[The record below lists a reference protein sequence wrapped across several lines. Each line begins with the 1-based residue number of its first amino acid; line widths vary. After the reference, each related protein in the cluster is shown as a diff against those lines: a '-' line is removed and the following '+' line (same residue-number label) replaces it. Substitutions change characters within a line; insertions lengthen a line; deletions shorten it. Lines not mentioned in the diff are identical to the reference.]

1 MAIDELLDEH
11 EQSRRVQ
18 EWLRRN
24 GGGLVGGVLLG
35 LAAVA
40 GWRWWQQHQ
49 DQSRMQQADAYQ
61 AAVDAVERDG
71 VKAAPRVA
79 ALSGTYRSLAA
90 LRLAKAQA
98 EARDDATAI
107 ATLRSAMP
115 EDAALKSVFVRRIAQ
130 LQIDSGKAAD
140 ALKTLTGVDA
150 PTLEL
155 RGDAQF
161 ALGQAAAARESYRK
175 ALAVTDVGAPQRRLL
190 ELKYTQVG
198 GVPAVAQ
205 TSRGTR

>member
-1 MAIDELLDEH
+1 MAIDEILDEH

-24 GGGLVGGVLLG
+24 GGGLIGGVVLG

-40 GWRWWQQHQ
+40 GWKWWQQREAQAHM
-49 DQSRMQQADAYQ
+49 RQADTFQ
-61 AAVDAVERDG
+61 SAVDALDRDG
-71 VKAAPRVA
+71 LKAAGRVQ
-79 ALSGTYRSLAA
+79 ALPAGVYRSLAA

-98 EARDDATAI
+98 EAKDDAAAI
-107 ATLRSAMP
+107 STLRSSMPADPAMKTIF
-115 EDAALKSVFVRRIAQ
+115 ERRIAL

-140 ALKTLTGVDA
+140 ALKSLGGTDAATLD
-150 PTLEL
+150 L

-161 ALGQAAAARESYRK
+161 ALGQVDAARESYRK
-175 ALAVTDVGAPQRRLL
+175 ALAKAEVGSPQRRLL

-198 GVPAVAQ
+198 GVPAQPQ
-205 TSRGTR
+205 TP

>member
-1 MAIDELLDEH
+1 MAIDEILDEH

-24 GGGLVGGVLLG
+24 GGGLIGGVLLG

-40 GWRWWQQHQ
+40 GWKWWQQREAQAHM
-49 DQSRMQQADAYQ
+49 RQADTFQ
-61 AAVDAVERDG
+61 SVVDALDRDG
-71 VKAAPRVA
+71 LKAAGRVQ
-79 ALSGTYRSLAA
+79 ALPVGVYRSLAA

-98 EARDDATAI
+98 EAKDDAAAI
-107 ATLRSAMP
+107 ATLRSSMPADPAMKTIF
-115 EDAALKSVFVRRIAQ
+115 ERRIAL

-140 ALKTLTGVDA
+140 ALKSLGGTDAATLD
-150 PTLEL
+150 L

-161 ALGQAAAARESYRK
+161 ALGQVEAARESYRK
-175 ALAVTDVGAPQRRLL
+175 ALAKAEVGSPQRRLL

-198 GVPAVAQ
+198 GAPAQPQ
-205 TSRGTR
+205 TP

>member
-1 MAIDELLDEH
+1 MAIDEILDEH

-24 GGGLVGGVLLG
+24 AGGLVGGIVLG

-40 GWRWWQQHQ
+40 GWKWWQQREAQAHM
-49 DQSRMQQADAYQ
+49 RQADTFQ
-61 AAVDAVERDG
+61 SAVDAIDRDG
-71 VKAAPRVA
+71 VKSAGRVQ
-79 ALSGTYRSLAA
+79 ALPNSVYRSLAA

-98 EARDDATAI
+98 EAKDDASAI
-107 ATLRSAMP
+107 STLRSSMP
-115 EDAALKSVFVRRIAQ
+115 TDPALKSIFERRIAL

-140 ALKTLTGVDA
+140 ALKSLTAEDAATLD
-150 PTLEL
+150 L

-161 ALGQAAAARESYRK
+161 ALGQVDAARESYRK
-175 ALAVTDVGAPQRRLL
+175 ALAKAEVGSPQRRLL

-198 GVPAVAQ
+198 GVPAQPQ
-205 TSRGTR
+205 TP

>member
-1 MAIDELLDEH
+1 MAIDEILDEH
-11 EQSRRVQ
+11 EQSIRVQ

-24 GGGLVGGVLLG
+24 AGGLLGGILLG

-40 GWRWWQQHQ
+40 GWRWWQQHEAQ
-49 DQSRMQQADAYQ
+49 ARMHEADTFQS
-61 AAVDAVERDG
+61 AVEAIDRDG
-71 VKAAPRVA
+71 VKASARVQ
-79 ALSGTYRSLAA
+79 ALPAGIYRSLAS

-98 EARDDATAI
+98 EAKDSAAAI

-115 EDAALKSVFVRRIAQ
+115 EEAALKAVFERRIAM

-140 ALKTLTGVDA
+140 ALRSLQGDDA
-150 PTLEL
+150 PTLDL

-161 ALGQAAAARESYRK
+161 ALGQVDAARESYRK
-175 ALAVTDVGAPQRRLL
+175 ALAKTEVGSPQRRLI

-198 GVPAVAQ
+198 GVPAQPQ
-205 TSRGTR
+205 TP

>member
-1 MAIDELLDEH
+1 MAIDEILDEH

-24 GGGLVGGVLLG
+24 GGGLVGGVVLG

-40 GWRWWQQHQ
+40 GWKWWQQREAQAHM
-49 DQSRMQQADAYQ
+49 RQADTFQ
-61 AAVDAVERDG
+61 SAVDAIDRDG
-71 VKAAPRVA
+71 IKAAGRVQG
-79 ALSGTYRSLAA
+79 LPEGVYRSLAA

-98 EARDDATAI
+98 EAKDDAGAI

-115 EDAALKSVFVRRIAQ
+115 SDTAMKAIFERRIAL

-140 ALKTLTGVDA
+140 ALKSLGGTDAATLD
-150 PTLEL
+150 L

-161 ALGQAAAARESYRK
+161 ALGQVDAARESYRK
-175 ALAVTDVGAPQRRLL
+175 ALAKAEVGSPQRRLL

-198 GVPAVAQ
+198 GAPAQPQ
-205 TSRGTR
+205 TP

>member
-35 LAAVA
+35 LAAVG
-40 GWRWWQQHQ
+40 GWKWWQQ
-49 DQSRMQQADAYQ
+49 RQAAEHMREADSFQ
-61 AAVDAVERDG
+61 TAVDAVERDG
-71 VKAAPRVA
+71 AKAAPRVA
-79 ALSGTYRSLAA
+79 GLTGTYRSLAA

-98 EARDDATAI
+98 DAKDTPAAI
-107 ATLRSAMP
+107 ATLRGAMP
-115 EDAALKSVFVRRIAQ
+115 ADAALKSVFERRIAQ

-140 ALKTLTGVDA
+140 ALKSLTGSDPA
-150 PTLEL
+150 TLEL
-155 RGDAQF
+155 RGDAQV
-161 ALGQAAAARESYRK
+161 ALAQADAARESYRK
-175 ALAVTDVGAPQRRLL
+175 ALAATDVGAPQRRLI

-198 GVPAVAQ
+198 GVPAPSQ
-205 TSRGTR
+205 TP

>member
-1 MAIDELLDEH
+1 MAIDEILDEH

-24 GGGLVGGVLLG
+24 GGGLIGGVVLG

-40 GWRWWQQHQ
+40 GWKWWQQREAQAHM
-49 DQSRMQQADAYQ
+49 RQADTFQ
-61 AAVDAVERDG
+61 SAVDALDRDG
-71 VKAAPRVA
+71 LKGAGRVQ
-79 ALSGTYRSLAA
+79 ALPAGVYRSLAA

-98 EARDDATAI
+98 EAKDDAAAI
-107 ATLRSAMP
+107 ATLRSSMPADPAMKTIF
-115 EDAALKSVFVRRIAQ
+115 ERRIAL

-140 ALKTLTGVDA
+140 ALKSLGGTDAATLD
-150 PTLEL
+150 L

-161 ALGQAAAARESYRK
+161 ALGQVDAARESYRK
-175 ALAVTDVGAPQRRLL
+175 ALAKAEVGSPQRRLL

-198 GVPAVAQ
+198 GVPAQPQ
-205 TSRGTR
+205 TP

>member
-24 GGGLVGGVLLG
+24 GGGLVGGVVLG

-40 GWRWWQQHQ
+40 GWKWWQQREAQAHM
-49 DQSRMQQADAYQ
+49 RQADTFQ
-61 AAVDAVERDG
+61 SAVDAIDRDG
-71 VKAAPRVA
+71 IKAAGRVQG
-79 ALSGTYRSLAA
+79 LPEGVYRSLAA

-98 EARDDATAI
+98 EAKDDAGAI

-115 EDAALKSVFVRRIAQ
+115 SDTAMKAIFERRIAL

-140 ALKTLTGVDA
+140 ALKSLGGTDAATLD
-150 PTLEL
+150 L

-161 ALGQAAAARESYRK
+161 ALGQVDAARESYRK
-175 ALAVTDVGAPQRRLL
+175 ALAKAEVGSPQRRLL

-198 GVPAVAQ
+198 GAPAQPQ
-205 TSRGTR
+205 TP

>member
-1 MAIDELLDEH
+1 MAIDEILDEH

-24 GGGLVGGVLLG
+24 GGGLVGGVVLG

-40 GWRWWQQHQ
+40 GWKWWQQREAQAHM
-49 DQSRMQQADAYQ
+49 RQADTFQ
-61 AAVDAVERDG
+61 SAVDAIDRDG
-71 VKAAPRVA
+71 IKAAGRVQG
-79 ALSGTYRSLAA
+79 LPEGVYRSLAA

-98 EARDDATAI
+98 EAKDDAAAI

-115 EDAALKSVFVRRIAQ
+115 SDTAMKAIFERRIAL

-140 ALKTLTGVDA
+140 ALKSLGGTDAATLD
-150 PTLEL
+150 L

-161 ALGQAAAARESYRK
+161 ALGQVDAARESYRK
-175 ALAVTDVGAPQRRLL
+175 ALAKAEVGSPQRRLL

-198 GVPAVAQ
+198 GAPAQPQ
-205 TSRGTR
+205 TP